1 MDGQDQVIPLLESRI
16 APLKR
21 AARFYYVPSAL
32 ESLLYERLGVPTL
45 GRYVPNGGS
54 RFSLTRSFIKKQQP
68 RLRVLRGFIRST
80 ILSESLHLF
89 FAVLMLGLASRSYQ
103 NGEYAVVAVNFALN
117 LIINGYPIMLQR
129 YNRARAL
136 PLLNRLV
143 ERDQVRATSLAARQA
158 GS

>member
-1 MDGQDQVIPLLESRI
+1 
-16 APLKR
+16 
-21 AARFYYVPSAL
+21 
-32 ESLLYERLGVPTL
+32 
-45 GRYVPNGGS
+45 
-54 RFSLTRSFIKKQQP
+54 
-68 RLRVLRGFIRST
+68 
-80 ILSESLHLF
+80 LHLF